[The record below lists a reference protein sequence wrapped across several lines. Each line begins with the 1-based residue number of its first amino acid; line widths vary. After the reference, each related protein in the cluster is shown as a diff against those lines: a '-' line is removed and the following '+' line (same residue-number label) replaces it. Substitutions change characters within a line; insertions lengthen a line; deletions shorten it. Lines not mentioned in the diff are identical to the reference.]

1 VISLSPASVAP
12 IHPNDPI
19 ASFKNLLIEWLEDG
33 HADNS
38 EGSEKSRSGD
48 DGGSDSGSRGAFDEL
63 GNSNADVGRGL
74 RDGRLVSQSTLNWV
88 RRGNP
93 FAQRFMDAVRVRL
106 LTTDDVTELVA
117 RYGRREDE
125 AAREGQPLHLL
136 GEEVVRGI
144 LARLGGSADAG
155 GDREVDEG
163 TGKGNSGSNIGD
175 NSSGEDR
182 GDRGESGSPLTLAN
196 ERRTLAALLAF
207 LEATL
212 RSYPTTLRQ
221 DVLLQTRD
229 NLLASSMEPPSLS
242 PSSSSGLLLSPLQRS
257 FLVIRSELKRLL
269 HAGILALLWEN
280 RTLNR
285 RIARQRSRHRGGLG
299 GHERGVAIAD
309 AAERA
314 TRGGR
319 ADGAGDE
326 QTAFEDSL
334 RRWEAQWEHWLTALR
349 LL

>member
-1 VISLSPASVAP
+1 
-12 IHPNDPI
+12 
-19 ASFKNLLIEWLEDG
+19 
-33 HADNS
+33 
-38 EGSEKSRSGD
+38 
-48 DGGSDSGSRGAFDEL
+48 
-63 GNSNADVGRGL
+63 
-74 RDGRLVSQSTLNWV
+74 
-88 RRGNP
+88 
-93 FAQRFMDAVRVRL
+93 MDAVRVRL
-106 LTTDDVTELVA
+106 LTADDVTELVA
-117 RYGRREDE
+117 RYGRKEDV
-125 AAREGQPLHLL
+125 AAREGHPLHML

-163 TGKGNSGSNIGD
+163 TDKGSSGDSGDSGDSGGDSGD
-175 NSSGEDR
+175 NSSGE
-182 GDRGESGSPLTLAN
+182 DRGESGSPLTLAN
-196 ERRTLAALLAF
+196 ERRTLAALLAY
-207 LEATL
+207 LELTV

-229 NLLASSMEPPSLS
+229 NLLASSVEPPSLS
-242 PSSSSGLLLSPLQRS
+242 PSTSSSSSVLLLSPLQRS

-269 HAGILALLWEN
+269 HAGILALLWEI

-285 RIARQRSRHRGGLG
+285 RMARQRNRHRGGPG
-299 GHERGVAIAD
+299 GHERETAIAD

-326 QTAFEDSL
+326 QTAFKDSL

-349 LL
+349 S